1 MQIENHKEEV
11 PFAHYEE
18 QFKKLNAEEA
28 AARTGVKWD
37 GKEFYVNLLGRE
49 FAISHPDY
57 AIRALDNGTIPPLP
71 TQTFLLRYLQESKN
85 VAWCGTSLSRI
96 F

>member
-11 PFAHYEE
+11 PFSHYEGL
-18 QFKKLNAEEA
+18 FRDLDPAEA
-28 AARTGVKWD
+28 VSRLSHVKWD

-57 AIRALDNGTIPPLP
+57 AIRAI
-71 TQTFLLRYLQESKN
+71 
-85 VAWCGTSLSRI
+85 C
-96 F
+96 